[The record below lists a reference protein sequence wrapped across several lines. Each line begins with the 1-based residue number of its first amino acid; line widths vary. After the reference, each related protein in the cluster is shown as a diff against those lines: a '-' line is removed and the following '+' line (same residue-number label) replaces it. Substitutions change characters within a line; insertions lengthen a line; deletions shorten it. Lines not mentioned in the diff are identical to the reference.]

1 MSVIVPS
8 NMALQQ
14 NKLKLKS
21 ASKGRELLKRKADA
35 LKVQFRMVTKSLIE
49 QKKDL
54 GNKYNQ
60 SLIFLA
66 KANWATGEVSRIVD
80 ENVKSKADVKLTL
93 RTKPVAGV
101 TLPIFGLRNIDEEK
115 CNFNF

>member
-1 MSVIVPS
+1 MSRVIVPS

-14 NKLKLKS
+14 SKVKCKS
-21 ASKGRELLKRKADA
+21 ANKGRELLKRKADA
-35 LKVQFRMVTKSLIE
+35 LKVQFRLVMKALIE

-66 KANWATGEVSRIVD
+66 KANWATGEVR
-80 ENVKSKADVKLTL
+80 
-93 RTKPVAGV
+93 
-101 TLPIFGLRNIDEEK
+101 
-115 CNFNF
+115 

>member
-1 MSVIVPS
+1 MSQVIIPS

-21 ASKGRELLKRKADA
+21 ANKGKELLKRKADA
-35 LKVQFRMVTKSLIE
+35 LNMQFRSVTKALIE

-66 KANWATGEVSRIVD
+66 KANYSTGEVR
-80 ENVKSKADVKLTL
+80 
-93 RTKPVAGV
+93 
-101 TLPIFGLRNIDEEK
+101 
-115 CNFNF
+115 

>member
-1 MSVIVPS
+1 MSQLIVPS

-14 NKLKLKS
+14 NRNKLKS
-21 ASKGRELLKRKADA
+21 ANKGKELLKRKADA
-35 LKVQFRMVTKSLIE
+35 LKVQFRAVAKNLIE

-66 KANWATGEVSRIVD
+66 KANWATGEVRY
-80 ENVKSKADVKLTL
+80 
-93 RTKPVAGV
+93 
-101 TLPIFGLRNIDEEK
+101 
-115 CNFNF
+115 

>member
-1 MSVIVPS
+1 MSKVIVPS

-21 ASKGRELLKRKADA
+21 ANKGKELLKRKADA
-35 LKVQFRMVTKSLIE
+35 LKMQFRQITKSLIE

-54 GNKYNQ
+54 GKLYND

-66 KANWATGEVSRIVD
+66 KANWATGEVRYS
-80 ENVKSKADVKLTL
+80 
-93 RTKPVAGV
+93 
-101 TLPIFGLRNIDEEK
+101 
-115 CNFNF
+115 